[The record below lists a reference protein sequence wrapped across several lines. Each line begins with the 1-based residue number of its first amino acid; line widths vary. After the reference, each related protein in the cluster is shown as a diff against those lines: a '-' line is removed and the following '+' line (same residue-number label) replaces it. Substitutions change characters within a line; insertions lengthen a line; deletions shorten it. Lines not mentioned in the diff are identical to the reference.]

1 MICLRTMLVVL
12 YHTISTRYTFA
23 MISKYAC
30 RSSTSFCIHIIK
42 LICPSLDIEQ
52 TINLWNTKYTN
63 FDSLALYIHQ
73 NTLMT
78 VRTVLL
84 VYFLCVKGSL
94 GEGDLLMVHLITC
107 NDCIKMMTKMTDR
120 TFITFYAYVQ
130 INQTWL
136 HTCSL
141 TLTWPQAQP
150 RKEIAWWCWL
160 FV

>member
-1 MICLRTMLVVL
+1 MLVVL
-12 YHTISTRYTFA
+12 YHTISAKYTFA

-30 RSSTSFCIHIIK
+30 RSSTSFCLHIIK

-52 TINLWNTKYTN
+52 TINLGNTKYTN
-63 FDSLALYIHQ
+63 FDSLALYSIYIYQ

>member
-1 MICLRTMLVVL
+1 MLVVL
-12 YHTISTRYTFA
+12 YHTISAKYTFA

-52 TINLWNTKYTN
+52 TINLGDTKYTN
-63 FDSLALYIHQ
+63 FDSLALYSIYIYQ

-136 HTCSL
+136 HICLL

>member
-1 MICLRTMLVVL
+1 MLVVL
-12 YHTISTRYTFA
+12 YHTISAKYTFA

-30 RSSTSFCIHIIK
+30 RSSTSFCLHIIK

-52 TINLWNTKYTN
+52 TINLWKTKNTN
-63 FDSLALYIHQ
+63 LDSLACVIYIDQ

-78 VRTVLL
+78 FRRALPI
-84 VYFLCVKGSL
+84 YFLCVKGSL
-94 GEGDLLMVHLITC
+94 REGDLLMVHLITC
-107 NDCIKMMTKMTDR
+107 DECINLMTKMTDR

-136 HTCSL
+136 HICSL

>member
-12 YHTISTRYTFA
+12 YHTISATYTFA

-52 TINLWNTKYTN
+52 TINLGNTKYTN
-63 FDSLALYIHQ
+63 FDSLALYSIYIYQ

-130 INQTWL
+130 INQT
-136 HTCSL
+136 
-141 TLTWPQAQP
+141 
-150 RKEIAWWCWL
+150 
-160 FV
+160 